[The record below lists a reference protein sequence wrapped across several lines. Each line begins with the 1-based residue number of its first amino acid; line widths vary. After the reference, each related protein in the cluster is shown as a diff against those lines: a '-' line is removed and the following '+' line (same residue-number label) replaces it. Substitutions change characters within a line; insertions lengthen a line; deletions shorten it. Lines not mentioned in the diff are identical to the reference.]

1 MLRTAKRHGLTPEAA
16 KPWSLVMFSVGGKR
30 VAVRAEEVGG
40 VLPWT
45 DAMPVPSLTP
55 YVNAVV
61 RQGEEILPVLDF
73 ARLLMVQ
80 VSKADPLCLRAK
92 RHDGLM
98 AVCIDPDVPTL
109 HQVEAKAVQPALSGL
124 PGVVGMYSIGSEE
137 VPIYSWAML
146 GQTPAQQVA

>member
-1 MLRTAKRHGLTPEAA
+1 MLRTSRHHGQTPEAA

-30 VAVRAEEVGG
+30 LAVRAEEVGG
-40 VLPWT
+40 VWPWPEP
-45 DAMPVPSLTP
+45 MPVPSLTP
-55 YVNAVV
+55 HVNAVV
-61 RQGEEILPVLDF
+61 RQGEEILPVFDF

-80 VSKADPLCLRAK
+80 VSKAEPLCLRVR

-109 HQVEAKAVQPALSGL
+109 HQVEAKAVQPASSGL
-124 PGVVGMYSIGSEE
+124 PGVMGMCSIGSED